1 MDDNKL
7 KVLNHYHVVFLIQN
21 VIIGTSVLSL
31 PHRLSSMGYSQ
42 WWMPLLF
49 GVVANLLLIP
59 MIWLVKQYPNDTLF
73 VIHEKLFGK
82 WVGKTIN
89 AILLVYFIVVL
100 AAVSSSFIQLIQVV
114 ALIDRKITAPLI
126 IFLIMA
132 IYIAHGGI
140 KSVARFCIMSFF
152 LTLGLLYF
160 LKSSIADGD
169 IHHMLPFFNFT
180 VQELFTA
187 SKKGL
192 MAIGGFELI
201 LFYFPYIISQ
211 KKAFKHASLGLW
223 ISIAFTFAFTF
234 VSVMFFSEWQLKNVL
249 YPVLNLFKEVQF
261 SFLERLDVLGITMW
275 VFLILSTTAAYLW
288 VAKKGFDSVL
298 SSNKKSHFYF
308 VAAFVFI
315 LVKIPYMEAFQ
326 KVLFE
331 RVFYVMYAFFL
342 WPILLCLI
350 HMIKPKKNEGLE

>member
-7 KVLNHYHVVFLIQN
+7 KVLNRYHVVFLVQN
-21 VIIGTSVLSL
+21 VIIGTAVLSL
-31 PHRLSSMGYSQ
+31 PHRLSSMGYSL

-59 MIWLVKQYPNDTLF
+59 IIWLGQKYRNDTLF
-73 VIHEKLFGK
+73 AIHEKLFGK

-89 AILLVYFIVVL
+89 AILLVYFIIVL
-100 AAVSSSFIQLIQVV
+100 AAVFSSYIQLIQVV
-114 ALIDRKITAPLI
+114 ALVDRKITAPLI
-126 IFLIMA
+126 FLLLMT
-132 IYIAHGGI
+132 IYIVSGGI
-140 KSVARFCIMSFF
+140 KSIARFCMMSFF
-152 LTLGLLYF
+152 ITLGLLYF
-160 LKSSIADGD
+160 LKWSIVDGD
-169 IHHMLPFFNFT
+169 IRHMLPFFNFT
-180 VQELFTA
+180 FNEFFTA

-201 LFYFPYIISQ
+201 SFYFPYIINQ

-223 ISIAFTFAFTF
+223 LSIAFALAFTF
-234 VSVMFFSEWQLKNVL
+234 VSVMFFSEWQIENVL
-249 YPVLNLFKEVQF
+249 YPVLNLFKEVEL
-261 SFLERLDVLGITMW
+261 SYLERIDVLGITMW
-275 VFLILSTTAAYLW
+275 VFLILSTTAAYFW

-298 SSNKKSHFYF
+298 SRTKKRHLYF
-308 VAAFVFI
+308 VAGFIFI

-326 KVLFE
+326 KLLFE
-331 RVFYVMYAFFL
+331 RIFYMMYALFL

>member
-7 KVLNHYHVVFLIQN
+7 KVLNRYHVVFLIQN
-21 VIIGTSVLSL
+21 VIIGTTVLSL

-59 MIWLVKQYPNDTLF
+59 MIWLGLKYRNDTLF

-82 WVGKTIN
+82 WAGKTIN
-89 AILLVYFIVVL
+89 AILLIYFIVVL
-100 AAVSSSFIQLIQVV
+100 SAVSSSFLQLIQVV
-114 ALIDRKITAPLI
+114 ALVDREITAPLI
-126 IFLIMA
+126 ILLLMT
-132 IYIAHGGI
+132 IYIVHGGI
-140 KSVARFCIMSFF
+140 KSIARFCIMSFF
-152 LTLGLLYF
+152 MTLGLLYF
-160 LKSSIADGD
+160 LNWGIADGD
-169 IHHMLPFFNFT
+169 IRHTMPIFNFT
-180 VQELFTA
+180 AKQFFTA

-201 LFYFPYIISQ
+201 SFYFPYIINQ
-211 KKAFKHASLGLW
+211 KKALKHASFGLW
-223 ISIAFTFAFTF
+223 LSILFIFFFTF

-249 YPVLNLFKEVQF
+249 YPVLNLFKEGQL
-261 SFLERLDVLGITMW
+261 SYLERLDVLGITMW

-288 VAKKGFDSVL
+288 AAKKGIDSIR
-298 SSNKKSHFYF
+298 SSPKKTHLYF
-308 VAAFVFI
+308 VAVFVFI
-315 LVKIPYMEAFQ
+315 LVKFPYMEAFQ
-326 KVLFE
+326 RILFE
-331 RVFYVMYAFFL
+331 RVFYLMYALFL